1 MKRFPFLFFFFCL
14 MLSMPA
20 CASGSLENP
29 IVFTYDIAS
38 NNEVA
43 GIVNN
48 LKDQE
53 IFRNWDKYQTYF
65 CKYSG
70 YKLNE
75 KDQLQVFLKPLDDE
89 FYCPVDA
96 VSHGNLVE
104 ISLPE
109 GIRIIKRDA
118 ASSASGTLKRVTLP
132 CSIEI
137 IEDFAFANCGR
148 LKTINF
154 PASLYK
160 IGMGAFS
167 GCYSLTN
174 IDITYI
180 QQLGDRAFE
189 GCESLQMITI
199 PSTIIDIPKGA
210 FQECRGLQMIT
221 IPDGIETI
229 GDDAFNS
236 CSSLS
241 EVIVPDSVSSIGSGA
256 FAGCSSLRYIKL
268 SERLESLSY
277 CLFSY
282 CSQLEELKIPKSVKK
297 CEPQVLDEC
306 NGLRRLM
313 IPLSLSDVVGRL
325 DVWDYPQYIY
335 KNNRSAE
342 IIFY

>member
-1 MKRFPFLFFFFCL
+1 MKRLLFLFSLFFL
-14 MLSMPA
+14 IPAAPA
-20 CASGSLENP
+20 CSSSTPENS
-29 IVFTYDIAS
+29 IIFTYDIAS
-38 NNEVA
+38 NNEVKE
-43 GIVNN
+43 IVNALRN
-48 LKDQE
+48 QE
-53 IFRNWDKYQTYF
+53 IFRNLEKYQSYY

-70 YKLNE
+70 YKMNE

-89 FYCPVDA
+89 FFCPVDA
-96 VSHGNLVE
+96 AFHGNLVE

-109 GIRIIKRDA
+109 GIRIIKQGA
-118 ASSASGTLKRVTLP
+118 ASSASETLKRVTLP

-137 IEDFAFANCGR
+137 IEDFAFENCGR

-174 IDITYI
+174 IDIAFI
-180 QQLGDRAFE
+180 QQLGDGAFE

-199 PSTIIDIPKGA
+199 PSTIIDIPKRV

-229 GDDAFNS
+229 GDNAFNS

-241 EVIVPDSVSSIGSGA
+241 EVLVPDSVSSIGSGA

-306 NGLRRLM
+306 NGLRRL
-313 IPLSLSDVVGRL
+313 IVPSALADCSGLYLSRGVYLE
-325 DVWDYPQYIY
+325 
-335 KNNRSAE
+335 NRSAE